1 MPVGTGAVL
10 CRCRVVGKPAAVDA
24 ADEQQDRPTHRHAH
38 FGPSPRQCRIE
49 EHHLRHGARRI
60 KHHRERLPWIVSGE
74 GGVAI
79 VPGKGGGAESL
90 GPHARPGKVDRHPI
104 AEGLK
109 GPDRCRLAV
118 DREAVPG
125 GRSTGGRRRRP
136 DRVGGGLPCFG
147 AEAGLG
153 AVGRGEIAT
162 LQREQIGTLADLD
175 QIAVGDQWPPL
186 GARSKGGDRQARHL
200 GDVGP
205 TPREGQLDRIGG
217 LERRREAD
225 RRGERVAAVGLG
237 ALRDRQIDGRGA

>member
-38 FGPSPRQCRIE
+38 FGLSPRQRRIE
-49 EHHLRHGARRI
+49 EHHFRHSARRI

-90 GPHARPGKVDRHPI
+90 GPHARPGKVDRHPVG
-104 AEGLK
+104 EGLE
-109 GPDRCRLAV
+109 GPQRGRLTV

-136 DRVGGGLPCFG
+136 ERVGRGLPRFG
-147 AEAGLG
+147 AEAGLVTVAGGAGVAFNREQVG
-153 AVGRGEIAT
+153 AV
-162 LQREQIGTLADLD
+162 ADLD
-175 QIAVGDQWPPL
+175 EIAVGDKRP
-186 GARSKGGDRQARHL
+186 GAGSRCGESGLQGGHLRH
-200 GDVGP
+200 VGP
-205 TPREGQLDRIGG
+205 VARKGELDRIGG

-225 RRGERVAAVGLG
+225 RRGECVAAVGLG